1 MNGGADD
8 GRRGDEPVAG
18 DEECGHGRASSS
30 SSAAAADAG
39 EQLTSEIGTFRIGR
53 RVALPAGARRSAQDL
68 GVVVED
74 VAA

>member
-1 MNGGADD
+1 MNGRADD

-18 DEECGHGRASSS
+18 DEECGHGRASS